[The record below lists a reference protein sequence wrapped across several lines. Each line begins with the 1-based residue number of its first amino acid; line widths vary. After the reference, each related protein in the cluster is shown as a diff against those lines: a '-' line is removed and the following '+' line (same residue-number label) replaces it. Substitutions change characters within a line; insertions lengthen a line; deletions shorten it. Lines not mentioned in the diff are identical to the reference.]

1 MLSISSAVLGLEL
14 RVAGGILHFYDPTT
28 GQNLLS
34 HREAEQARQAAEQ
47 ARQES
52 EAQAQAALAALRAAE
67 ARIAELEARMR
78 AIERPQE

>member
-1 MLSISSAVLGLEL
+1 MSSAVLGLEL
-14 RVAGGILHFYDPTT
+14 RVAGGSLHFYDPTT

-34 HREAEQARQAAEQ
+34 HREAEQ

-67 ARIAELEARMR
+67 ARIAELEARVR
-78 AIERPQE
+78 AMERPQE